1 MTTVIDQASP
11 WFTPRSTLAA
21 TTQVQLGAKAI
32 SSGTGSAKVQPTIS
46 SRRRPKRSAPTPA
59 ARFVTDL
66 ASPKAVS
73 PIRGSVERSKPT
85 IAPTNT
91 LMATSRENCARLSR
105 SPSRTWVMSGLFD
118 QRTTAA
124 VGGDDLGLLR
134 RRRGQ
139 IDDQGLDESLLR
151 FELQRPVVAPLEA
164 DRGGRL
170 GGEPAAA
177 NRPRVV
183 RGVEQEVIGKPEQSL
198 VQRVVE
204 LSGHLLRCLLAVG
217 VEVGASG
224 VPHEQS
230 IAGQDHPRLRA
241 AGQIG
246 DEIGVMDGGMAGC
259 GDGLDDGVAE
269 LDDLPVAEG
278 DMVEA
283 DSRVGGEVGRRARA
297 LDQPGQAGDVVG
309 LDVRL
314 KDGDD
319 RDLLPLG
326 QLDVVVD
333 KVGMGIDDREPLLRL
348 AAEEVGRA
356 GRLVVEE
363 LSEVHAL
370 TSRIAGAGSFGAL
383 TIYQLIY

>member
-177 NRPRVV
+177 SRARVV

-204 LSGHLLRCLLAVG
+204 LSGHLLRRLLAVG

-230 IAGQDHPRLRA
+230 IAGQEHPRLPA
-241 AGQIG
+241 AQ
-246 DEIGVMDGGMAGC
+246 
-259 GDGLDDGVAE
+259 
-269 LDDLPVAEG
+269 G

-297 LDQPGQAGDVVG
+297 LDQRRQTGDVIG

-319 RDLLPLG
+319 RDLLRLG

-333 KVGMGIDDREPLLRL
+333 KVDMGIDDREPLLRL

-370 TSRIAGAGSFGAL
+370 TSRIAGAGSFGP
-383 TIYQLIY
+383 